1 MEVPRNSPNVTVIEL
16 GDYGHDSQIE
26 NFEVF
31 KEAQLGI
38 L

>member
-1 MEVPRNSPNVTVIEL
+1 MEIRRNSPNVTVIEL
-16 GDYGHDSQIE
+16 GDFGHAPHIE